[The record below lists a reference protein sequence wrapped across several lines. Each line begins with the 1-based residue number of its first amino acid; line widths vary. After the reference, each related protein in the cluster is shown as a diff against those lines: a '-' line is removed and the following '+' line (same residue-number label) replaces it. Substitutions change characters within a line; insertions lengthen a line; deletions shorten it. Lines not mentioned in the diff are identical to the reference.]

1 MAPVGYEAQ
10 VIDRATPRTRPGR
23 IHPDRLDWV
32 PRPASGAT
40 WERWRTLAAI
50 AADDLVTARLVEGH
64 LDARA
69 IIAELEPHRPL
80 DDDRLGVWAAE
91 APRGG
96 LRATPDED
104 GWVLDGNRRWCS
116 GAHEVTTALIT
127 AHAPDGLRLFLLPCD
142 DPGVAPVPGTWPAV
156 GMAASDSLEIRV
168 DNVRVGPEAA
178 IGGPGDY
185 LDRPGFWHGA
195 MGVAACWFGGA
206 IGVGRLLRAQTC
218 DSTDPHRLAHL
229 GAVDAVLSTMAD
241 RLRTAAAEIDADPHD
256 ERDRAERLA
265 RRVRATV
272 EAGCDEVLARTGRAT
287 GATALSLDP
296 DHARRVADLT
306 VYLRQSHAEAD
317 LARLGA
323 LTAEDTTDWLR
334 R

>member
-1 MAPVGYEAQ
+1 MAPVGYEAR

-80 DDDRLGVWAAE
+80 DEDRLGVWAAE

-96 LRATPDED
+96 LRATPDGD

-116 GAHEVTTALIT
+116 GAHEVTTALVT

-168 DNVRVGPEAA
+168 EGVRVGADAA
-178 IGGPGDY
+178 VGGPGDY

-229 GAVDAVLSTMAD
+229 GAVDAVLVD
-241 RLRTAAAEIDADPHD
+241 DGRPPPHRGR
-256 ERDRAERLA
+256 RDRRRPPRRA
-265 RRVRATV
+265 RPRRAPRPPGAGHRGGRVRR
-272 EAGCDEVLARTGRAT
+272 GARPGPDGRPAPPRSAST
-287 GATALSLDP
+287 PTTPAASPTSRCTCASPTPRPTSPGS
-296 DHARRVADLT
+296 AR
-306 VYLRQSHAEAD
+306 
-317 LARLGA
+317 
-323 LTAEDTTDWLR
+323 
-334 R
+334 